1 MTTVKRHFLRWL
13 LTVCAVVCLFAVPAF
28 AEEADPVSAMT
39 DTGTVLADDLID
51 MGAGLTQNLLTGS
64 ADLASSFVETVSGGM
79 LSGDLI
85 RMGADAASDLIGTA
99 AGITK
104 DLAGGAMS
112 IPAQAAAMGSDTVS
126 NLVPELAGT
135 GSDLVSALA
144 ENTQTAVSGLA
155 QAGLNG
161 TTGLIQSVNSGLADL
176 AAGTANDLISG
187 LTGNSLA
194 GSLTGGLA
202 GTGLS
207 LVSNLTNS
215 ALNGLNTMTQNLLG
229 TGMNLIPGPSLLASL
244 LAPGSGGLSD
254 LFLLPSRFLPDGS
267 GLASVLDNA
276 SAIPSALS
284 ELGSAGTDRI
294 TGVIRDLGGR
304 AADSLNGAVN
314 ALASA
319 APSDGSALGSLLGSG
334 IPVNMISTGA
344 SVLEQLQESARTLM
358 ENGVRAASDNAG
370 TAGLVA
376 SDFAAELEG
385 LLRNLPEAAG
395 RILGEGTAG
404 EGLLEEL
411 LDRAESA
418 GSGVPEAILDTVQFS
433 GAPETDRGGLL
444 SSLLNTFAGAASAAA
459 DSGRDGLGSLWSLLT
474 PEALP
479 AEEEPTLS
487 IYQNRYEAEPVNL
500 NGVTDLF
507 LLPGRILSAVA
518 GAALG
523 TLDALPDPAVNHG
536 TGTLADTLRNAGCE
550 GTLGRTV
557 GFGLGT
563 LADAF
568 TGAVTGT
575 LLGTPVGAG
584 LGALTG
590 GLIGTGFDAL
600 TGSLLGSA
608 LSAPLGAAAGSVL
621 GGIVGTA
628 LLPGK
633 WLGAAALGTAST
645 LLGPAKWIDALAG
658 AGLGALSGLPMAGI
672 LELVVR
678 PLLILP
684 EAITALAVSELVNVP
699 LGTVFGP
706 MKWILGAG
714 SIPFSFIPSLIAGFL
729 GQTAIFPIVG
739 MIGVPLVQLAVWLGT
754 GAITGILTLPV
765 SLITVP
771 VALVL
776 AAPICAVAVLPLFGF
791 FMTVAT
797 VLHVFT
803 YVPVLREIIWTIVGG
818 FVGVPI
824 GALEGSL
831 LGAVVGGVLG
841 AAGGFLLAFPGF
853 RIPVAILTGLGW
865 ALAAGAAWFFLGGFN
880 GLIIGVVGGFI
891 ASLATSPLANIAVST
906 VISGIIAALSFGV
919 GTLLDGGLGAL
930 LGALVQPLY
939 YGGIRLIS
947 NLGTDVLAALSM
959 LIPATLGILPGF
971 LFGSVVDALSG
982 ILPGFAL
989 GSIADAVTGGMLGS
1003 APGALIASVGGA
1015 LTGLVLGSI
1024 LLPGKWLGAMTGS
1037 VPGALLGGSLG
1048 NLAGRGAGILLLPG
1062 KWLGALLGG
1071 LFGDC
1076 SDTETKEG
1084 LPADCGDSSEGGRE
1098 AGRVERG
1105 LPVPSHPVPARSP
1118 VSIDDLRH
1126 GGSALLPGSYSPETG
1141 DRGVTGCAAVS
1152 VLSLLALLLLMGA
1165 RKKEEP

>member
-39 DTGTVLADDLID
+39 ETGTVLANDLID

-79 LSGDLI
+79 ISGDLI

-135 GSDLVSALA
+135 GSGLVSALA

-187 LTGNSLA
+187 LTGSSMA

-229 TGMNLIPGPSLLASL
+229 AGRNLIPGPSLLASL

-294 TGVIRDLGGR
+294 TGVIRDLGTR

-334 IPVNMISTGA
+334 MPVNMISTGS

-385 LLRNLPEAAG
+385 LLRNVPEAAG

-418 GSGVPEAILDTVQFS
+418 GSGVPEAILDTVRS
-433 GAPETDRGGLL
+433 SVASEADRGGLL

-459 DSGRDGLGSLWSLLT
+459 SAGRDGLGSLWSLLT

-479 AEEEPTLS
+479 EEEPTLS

-500 NGVTDLF
+500 NGITDLF

-523 TLDALPDPAVNHG
+523 TLDALPAPGVNQG
-536 TGTLADTLRNAGCE
+536 TGTLADALRNAGCE
-550 GTLGRTV
+550 GTLGRTI
-557 GFGLGT
+557 GIGLGT

-600 TGSLLGSA
+600 TGALLGSV
-608 LSAPLGAAAGSVL
+608 LSAPLGAAAGCAL
-621 GGIVGTA
+621 GGIAGTA

-633 WLGAAALGTAST
+633 W
-645 LLGPAKWIDALAG
+645 
-658 AGLGALSGLPMAGI
+658 
-672 LELVVR
+672 
-678 PLLILP
+678 
-684 EAITALAVSELVNVP
+684 
-699 LGTVFGP
+699 
-706 MKWILGAG
+706 LGAG

-841 AAGGFLLAFPGF
+841 VAGGFLLAFPGF

-865 ALAAGAAWFFLGGFN
+865 ALAAGVAWFFLGGFN

-906 VISGIIAALSFGV
+906 VISGIVAALSFGV

-959 LIPATLGILPGF
+959 LIPAALGILPGF

-982 ILPGFAL
+982 ILPGFTL
-989 GSIADAVTGGMLGS
+989 GSIVDAITGGMLGS
-1003 APGALIASVGGA
+1003 PLGALIASVGGA
-1015 LTGLVLGSI
+1015 LTGLVLGGI
-1024 LLPGKWLGAMTGS
+1024 LLPGKWLGAVTGS

-1048 NLAGRGAGILLLPG
+1048 NLAGRGVGIVLLPG
-1062 KWLGALLGG
+1062 KWLGALLGS
-1071 LFGDC
+1071 LFGGC
-1076 SDTETKEG
+1076 RDTETKEG
-1084 LPADCGDSSEGGRE
+1084 LPADCGDSSDGDCEADREG
-1098 AGRVERG
+1098 RG
-1105 LPVPSHPVPARSP
+1105 LPVPSGGIPAGSP
-1118 VSIDDLRH
+1118 LSIDDLRH
-1126 GGSALLPGSYSPETG
+1126 GGVSLRPGSYAPETG
-1141 DRGVTGCAAVS
+1141 DRGIMACSAVS
-1152 VLSLLALLLLMGA
+1152 VLSLLVLLLLMGA
-1165 RKKEEP
+1165 RKKEET

>member
-39 DTGTVLADDLID
+39 ETGTVLADDLID

-79 LSGDLI
+79 ISGDLI

-135 GSDLVSALA
+135 GSGLVSALA

-187 LTGNSLA
+187 LTGSSMA
-194 GSLTGGLA
+194 GSLTGDLA

-229 TGMNLIPGPSLLASL
+229 TGRNLIPSPSLLASL

-267 GLASVLDNA
+267 GLASVLENA

-284 ELGSAGTDRI
+284 EFGSAGTDRI

-304 AADSLNGAVN
+304 AADSLSGAVN

-385 LLRNLPEAAG
+385 LLRNVPEAAG

-418 GSGVPEAILDTVQFS
+418 GSGVPEAILDTVRS
-433 GAPETDRGGLL
+433 SVASEADRGGLL
-444 SSLLNTFAGAASAAA
+444 SSLLNTFAGASSAAA
-459 DSGRDGLGSLWSLLT
+459 SAGRDGLGSLWSLLT

-479 AEEEPTLS
+479 EEEPTLS

-500 NGVTDLF
+500 NGITDLF

-523 TLDALPDPAVNHG
+523 TLDALPAPGVNQG
-536 TGTLADTLRNAGCE
+536 TGTLADALRNAGCE

-600 TGSLLGSA
+600 TGALLGSV

-621 GGIVGTA
+621 GGIAGTA

-645 LLGPAKWIDALAG
+645 LLGPSKWIDALAG

-684 EAITALAVSELVNVP
+684 EAIAALAVSELVNVP

-865 ALAAGAAWFFLGGFN
+865 ALAAGVAWFFLGGFN

-906 VISGIIAALSFGV
+906 VISGIVAALSFGV

-959 LIPATLGILPGF
+959 LIPAALGILPGF

-982 ILPGFAL
+982 ILPGFTL
-989 GSIADAVTGGMLGS
+989 GSIVDAITGGMLGS
-1003 APGALIASVGGA
+1003 PLGALIASVGGA
-1015 LTGLVLGSI
+1015 LTGLVLGGI
-1024 LLPGKWLGAMTGS
+1024 LLPGKWLGAVTGS

-1048 NLAGRGAGILLLPG
+1048 NLAGRGVGIVLLPG
-1062 KWLGALLGG
+1062 KWLGALLGS
-1071 LFGDC
+1071 LFGGC
-1076 SDTETKEG
+1076 RDTETKDCV
-1084 LPADCGDSSEGGRE
+1084 PAECGDSSDGARDADRE
-1098 AGRVERG
+1098 DRG

-1152 VLSLLALLLLMGA
+1152 VLSLLVLLLLMGA
-1165 RKKEEP
+1165 RKKEET